1 MSRSGLWFEKLT
13 EKVKTKIEK
22 IGTNVMLPETQNIQT
37 KKNRG
42 GVNSEQRN
50 IKAKETI
57 EVVEEENSNKSTLS
71 NDMLHMLMSEV
82 RLQNTEMRLSLMK
95 IHEKLDK
102 HDDASNANKTTDVDA
117 QIKKTMNK

>member
-1 MSRSGLWFEKLT
+1 
-13 EKVKTKIEK
+13 
-22 IGTNVMLPETQNIQT
+22 MLPETQNIQT

-42 GVNSEQRN
+42 AVNSEQRN
-50 IKAKETI
+50 IKAKEII

>member
-1 MSRSGLWFEKLT
+1 
-13 EKVKTKIEK
+13 
-22 IGTNVMLPETQNIQT
+22 MLPETQNIQT
-37 KKNRG
+37 KKNCG

-102 HDDASNANKTTDVDA
+102 HDDGSNANKTTDVDA

>member
-1 MSRSGLWFEKLT
+1 
-13 EKVKTKIEK
+13 
-22 IGTNVMLPETQNIQT
+22 MLPETQNVQT
-37 KKNRG
+37 KKNHG

-50 IKAKETI
+50 IKAKEII
-57 EVVEEENSNKSTLS
+57 EVVEEENSYKSTLS

-82 RLQNTEMRLSLMK
+82 RLQNTEMRLSLLK

>member
-1 MSRSGLWFEKLT
+1 
-13 EKVKTKIEK
+13 
-22 IGTNVMLPETQNIQT
+22 MLPETQNIQT

-42 GVNSEQRN
+42 AVNSEQRN

>member
-1 MSRSGLWFEKLT
+1 
-13 EKVKTKIEK
+13 
-22 IGTNVMLPETQNIQT
+22 MLPETQNIQT

-50 IKAKETI
+50 IKAKEII

-82 RLQNTEMRLSLMK
+82 RLQNTEMRLSLLK

>member
-1 MSRSGLWFEKLT
+1 
-13 EKVKTKIEK
+13 
-22 IGTNVMLPETQNIQT
+22 MLPKMQNDDTIKT
-37 KKNRG
+37 LRG
-42 GVNSEQRN
+42 AKSEPENQKAKE
-50 IKAKETI
+50 IIEAKETI
-57 EVVEEENSNKSTLS
+57 ETLEKPHSKQSTIFS

-102 HDDASNANKTTDVDA
+102 CNGDGSKANQSSDVDA